1 VFSTGEIRLDNPVY
15 AALSSAHARFA
26 RSRGRVLAY
35 EADFAPFLA
44 FPAEPTATDWA
55 DAAGLVGP
63 GRIAAVLHS
72 GLEPAEPWQ
81 PLRDYETVQ
90 MVGDGI
96 AGSAEPEAIPLGPAD
111 VREMLALARE
121 TEPGPFLQRTVELGT
136 YLGIRRDGAL
146 VAMAGERFHFDGW
159 REISGVCTA
168 PSHRGEGLASRLVG
182 ALIDGIL
189 ARGERPFLH
198 VLTSNAGAI
207 RIYERLGFH
216 VRRDVTVTAMRAGP
230 AMGD

>member
-35 EADFAPFLA
+35 EAEIAPFLA
-44 FPAEPTATDWA
+44 FPAEPSATDWA
-55 DAAGLVGP
+55 DAAELVGP

-81 PLRDYETVQ
+81 PLRDFETVQ
-90 MVGDGI
+90 MVGDRI
-96 AGSAEPEAIPLGPAD
+96 ASGSAEREAIPLGPDD
-111 VREMLALARE
+111 VPEMLALVRE

-146 VAMAGERFHFDGW
+146 VAMGGERFHFDGW

-168 PSHRGEGLASRLVG
+168 PSHRGHGWASRLVG

-198 VLTSNAGAI
+198 VLTSNTGAI
-207 RIYERLGFH
+207 RIYERLGFA
-216 VRRDVTVTAMRAGP
+216 VRRDVTVTAMRAGRVP
-230 AMGD
+230 A